1 MKIDKIL
8 LRAERPEDAPEDTLG
23 ITRIEE
29 VVKVMDDGSEES
41 DNCAGFE
48 YSFHD
53 DSDSDFQEMIESVAK
68 QYGVET
74 DKVQFTR
81 E

>member
-8 LRAERPEDAPEDTLG
+8 LRAERPEYAPEDTLG

-41 DNCAGFE
+41 DTCAGFE

-68 QYGVET
+68 QYGVDT
-74 DKVQFTR
+74 NKVQFTR
-81 E
+81 K

>member
-1 MKIDKIL
+1 MKINKIL
-8 LRAERPEDAPEDTLG
+8 LRAERPEDAPEVTLG

-48 YSFHD
+48 YSFHE
-53 DSDSDFQEMIESVAK
+53 DSDSDFQDMIESVAK
-68 QYGVET
+68 KYGVDT
-74 DKVQFTR
+74 NKVQFSR
-81 E
+81 K